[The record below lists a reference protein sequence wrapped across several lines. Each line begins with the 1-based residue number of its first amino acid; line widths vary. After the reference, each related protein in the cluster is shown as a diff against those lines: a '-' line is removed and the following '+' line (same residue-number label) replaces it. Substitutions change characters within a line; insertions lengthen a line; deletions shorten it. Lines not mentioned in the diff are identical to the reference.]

1 MTISDPTSS
10 FNGKQVVDYVA
21 GEGADAPPATTAYR
35 LALDYDDSQTITEL
49 LDEFIEAVDKSRLEA
64 LVFGAWNEPHEE
76 SPADLLAALCQLA
89 PQLPA
94 LKAVFVGDI
103 TFEECEI
110 SWIIQGN
117 YAQLLAAYPRLE
129 ELRVR
134 GSTQLEIPA
143 FTHDGLRSFA
153 IECGGL
159 PRSVLDE
166 LARSRMP
173 ALEHLELWL
182 GTDDYGFDA
191 DLADVR
197 RTVDALRTPSLRTL
211 GLRDSDIADDV
222 AKWLAGEAWVA
233 SLQTLDLSLGTI
245 GDAGAEALLAS
256 PHVRGLKKLDL
267 SHHYISAALQE
278 KLRAAIPGVVLD
290 DPQEGGKDDRYVAVG
305 E

>member
-1 MTISDPTSS
+1 MTISDKSSS
-10 FNGKQVVDYVA
+10 FNGKKVVDYVS
-21 GEGADAPPATTAYR
+21 GEGADAPPSTTAYR
-35 LALDYDDSQTITEL
+35 LALDYDDSRPIGEL
-49 LDEFIEAVDKSRLEA
+49 LAEFIAAADKSSLEA

-76 SPADLLAALCQLA
+76 SPATLLAALSRMA

-117 YAQLLAAYPRLE
+117 YAELLAAYPRLE

-143 FTHDGLRSFA
+143 FTHSGLRSFA

-159 PRSVLDE
+159 PKSLLGE
-166 LARSRMP
+166 LAQSRMP

-182 GTDDYGFDA
+182 GTDSYGFDA
-191 DLADVR
+191 RLADVQQ
-197 RTVDALRTPSLRTL
+197 TVDALRTPGLRYL
-211 GLRDSDIADDV
+211 GLRDSEIADDI
-222 AKWLAGEAWVA
+222 AKWLAGEVWVA
-233 SLQTLDLSLGTI
+233 SLQTLDLSLGTLS
-245 GDAGAEALLAS
+245 DVGAEALLAS
-256 PHVRGLKKLDL
+256 PHVRGLAKLDL
-267 SHHYISAALQE
+267 SHHYISAPLQA
-278 KLRAAIPGVVLD
+278 KLRAAIPNVVLD
-290 DPQEGGKDDRYVAVG
+290 EPQEGGKDDRYVAVG